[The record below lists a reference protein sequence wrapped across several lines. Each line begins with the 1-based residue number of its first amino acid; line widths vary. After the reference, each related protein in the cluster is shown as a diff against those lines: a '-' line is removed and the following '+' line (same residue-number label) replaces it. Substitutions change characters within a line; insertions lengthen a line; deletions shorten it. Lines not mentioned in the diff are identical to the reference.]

1 MSSLSSHFVAMIMY
15 FQNIY
20 RSLFDFVYFYSK
32 FSIISDLGAKN
43 WAFLLY
49 FD

>member
-1 MSSLSSHFVAMIMY
+1 MSAHFVAVITY

-20 RSLFDFVYFYSK
+20 RSLFDFVYLYSK
-32 FSIISDLGAKN
+32 LSIITYFGAKN
-43 WAFLLY
+43 WAFSWY